1 MAVLMIGEVPTLTEE
16 MYAGMVQQ
24 LGPSMQG
31 AEGFIAHVGGPHPS
45 GGWRVIEVWDS
56 EEQAQAWFE
65 ANVRP
70 NLPPGVVPD
79 RSYHPIHT
87 RITAAG

>member
-1 MAVLMIGEVPTLTEE
+1 
-16 MYAGMVQQ
+16 MYAGMVEQ
-24 LGPSMQG
+24 LRSSMEG
-31 AEGFIAHVGGPHPS
+31 AEGFIAHVAGPHPS

-65 ANVRP
+65 QNVRP
-70 NLPPGVVPD
+70 NLPPGVSPD
-79 RSYHPIHT
+79 RSFHPIHT